1 MVVVGA
7 ASMSSIH
14 LILASASAGRARL
27 LREAGVDFDV
37 VVSGVDE
44 DEVVHL
50 MGHDVTV
57 SEIVA
62 GLASAKAHDVAE
74 ELADRVGDAVIVGC
88 DSVLDLDG
96 VAHGKPANAHEAIER
111 WKFMRGR
118 DGILRTGHHVIRTG
132 LTQTEVSGVASTVVR
147 FGNPTDEEIEAYV
160 ATGIPLRVAGAF
172 TIDGLAAPFIEGVD
186 GDPSNVVGLSLPL
199 LRHLLAELGVGWTT
213 LWETS

>member
-1 MVVVGA
+1 
-7 ASMSSIH
+7 MSATH

-44 DEVVHL
+44 DEIVHL
-50 MGHDVTV
+50 MGHDVSV
-57 SEIVA
+57 SQMVE
-62 GLASAKAHDVAE
+62 GLAAAKARDVAE
-74 ELADRVGDAVIVGC
+74 ELQDRVGNAIIVGC

-118 DGILRTGHHVIRTG
+118 DGILRTGHHLIRMG
-132 LTQTEVSGVASTVVR
+132 VTQSEISGVASTTVR
-147 FGNPTDEEIEAYV
+147 FGNPSDEEIEAYV
-160 ATGIPLRVAGAF
+160 ATGIPMRVAGAF

-199 LRHLLAELGVGWTT
+199 LRHLLADLGVSWTT
-213 LWETS
+213 LWD

>member
-1 MVVVGA
+1 MTRPH
-7 ASMSSIH
+7 I
-14 LILASASAGRARL
+14 ILASASAGRARL

-37 VVSGVDE
+37 VVSHVDE

-62 GLASAKAHDVAE
+62 GLAAAKAHAVAE
-74 ELADRVGDAVIVGC
+74 ELEDRVGDAFIVAC

-96 VAHGKPANAHEAIER
+96 VAHGKPANAAEAIAR
-111 WKFMRGR
+111 WQFMRGR
-118 DGILRTGHHVIRTG
+118 SGILRTGHHIIHLGVDDVG
-132 LTQTEVSGVASTVVR
+132 VENTEVSAVASTVVH
-147 FGNPTDEEIEAYV
+147 FSNPSDAEIETYV

-172 TIDGLAAPFIEGVD
+172 TIDGLAAPFIEGVE

-199 LRHLLAELGVGWTT
+199 LRRLLADLGIEWTS
-213 LWETS
+213 LWSESS

>member
-1 MVVVGA
+1 
-7 ASMSSIH
+7 MSPIH

-50 MGHDVTV
+50 MGHDVSV

-62 GLASAKAHDVAE
+62 GLAAAKAHDVAE
-74 ELADRVGDAVIVGC
+74 ELADRVGDALIVGC

-96 VAHGKPANAHEAIER
+96 VAHGKPASAHEAIER

-132 LTQTEVSGVASTVVR
+132 VTQTEVSGVKAAAPMLRTS
-147 FGNPTDEEIEAYV
+147 

-199 LRHLLAELGVGWTT
+199 LRHLLADLGVPWTT